1 MAGNDLIKSFLIFL
15 RNSTFQV
22 CIFQKI
28 IVCKKHPKIWYKDT
42 NIHYSTRLN
51 APFLIERPLNQSS
64 HNITV
69 IHIQD
74 VLQVNNNTGTTW
86 QDPE

>member
-1 MAGNDLIKSFLIFL
+1 
-15 RNSTFQV
+15 
-22 CIFQKI
+22 
-28 IVCKKHPKIWYKDT
+28 
-42 NIHYSTRLN
+42 
-51 APFLIERPLNQSS
+51 LNQSS